1 MADIVELRNLSDDE
15 VRGLLDDAREELF
28 NLRFQKAAGSLE
40 NSIRVRT
47 VRREIAQLNEV
58 LGKRAWAIEEL
69 AGHADVAPALAD
81 KEWTGTAKFDYEQTG
96 WTVTIEDADGNEL
109 ASGLV
114 DLNLKRRRTRRARN
128 NIAPV
133 QKVVGVEVAG

>member
-1 MADIVELRNLSDDE
+1 MADIVELRNLSNDE
-15 VRGLLDDAREELF
+15 VRGLLEDAREELF

-40 NSIRVRT
+40 NTIRVRA

-69 AGHADVAPALAD
+69 SSHASVASALD
-81 KEWTGTAKFDYEQTG
+81 GKDWTGVARFDYEQAG
-96 WTVTIEDADGNEL
+96 WIVTLSDADENEL

-114 DLNLKRRRTRRARN
+114 DLNQKRRRTRRERDN
-128 NIAPV
+128 VAPV
-133 QKVVGVEVAG
+133 QKVVEYEVAG

>member
-15 VRGLLDDAREELF
+15 VRGLLEDAREELF

-40 NSIRVRT
+40 NTIRVRT

-58 LGKRAWAIEEL
+58 LGKRAWAVEEL
-69 AGHADVAPALAD
+69 ATHADVAPALAG
-81 KEWTGTAKFDYEQTG
+81 KEWEGSAKFDYEQTG
-96 WTVTIEDADGNEL
+96 WSVTINDADGNEL

-128 NIAPV
+128 NIAPI
-133 QKVVGVEVAG
+133 QKVVEFEVAG